1 MPGGRPAAGMLHLE
15 QRDYQAAEGRFLAL
29 TQAPGTKH
37 DAYALLGLATLNF
50 TLAPADRRKAR
61 PCLCRRN
68 LTSVLWFG
76 AVFKTVPKEVQQV
89 VQAEAAT

>member
-1 MPGGRPAAGMLHLE
+1 MLHLE

-61 PCLCRRN
+61 PWLCRRN
-68 LTSVLWFG
+68 LTSVLRFG
-76 AVFKTVPKEVQQV
+76 AL
-89 VQAEAAT
+89 